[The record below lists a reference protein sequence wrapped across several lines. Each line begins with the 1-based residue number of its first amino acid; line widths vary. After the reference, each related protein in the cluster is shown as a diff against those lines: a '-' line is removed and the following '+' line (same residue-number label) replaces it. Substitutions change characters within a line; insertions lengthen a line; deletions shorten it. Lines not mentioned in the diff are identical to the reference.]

1 MFYCLCGSII
11 FMVIIMICVLSELG
25 KYIDDDGNQILTTQY
40 LRGMYIEDII
50 DGSYNNVRNGV
61 IESASKG
68 KTHGVFTIMCIRSS
82 DPNGA
87 RKNYY
92 GDDNSYS
99 CENYDGY
106 QEWWGR
112 YISRNG
118 GEIIPKNNI
127 QSKQIKMRII
137 EKIQNT
143 FPDSNITKVYKNC
156 CDTYNINW

>member
-1 MFYCLCGSII
+1 MFYCLCVSII
-11 FMVIIMICVLSELG
+11 FMIIIMICVLSELG

-68 KTHGVFTIMCIRSS
+68 KTHGVFTIMCISS
-82 DPNGA
+82 QNTI
-87 RKNYY
+87 
-92 GDDNSYS
+92 

-106 QEWWGR
+106 QEWWGH

-127 QSKQIKMRII
+127 QSEQIKMRVI
-137 EKIQNT
+137 EKIQNA